1 MRTLTN
7 PSITHVTTASSIP
20 GTPWSTRLLA
30 ALGFLLALAVVC
42 VAISR
47 QLAISTAQM
56 YMRQHYNTT
65 VELPVR
71 TIRPEFLTGTTASG
85 KPLPPLGFCWTIEL
99 ESGGSQA
106 EITIN
111 PWTHDIVDWSAQL

>member
-7 PSITHVTTASSIP
+7 PSIPHAAPASSLP
-20 GTPWSTRLLA
+20 NTPWSTRLLA
-30 ALGFLLALAVVC
+30 GLGFLLALGVVC